1 MHVSSGG
8 NSRSLTLKQPQPFWE
23 IPKDISQDMK
33 AYSRLVFVKGDANYR
48 RLLGDR
54 KWAFDTPFLDV
65 CGYFPTNLCALRA
78 LKAEIGC
85 GMPEEK
91 TRAARALDEKW
102 LVSGRFGVIQCFS
115 PNEKNI
121 G

>member
-1 MHVSSGG
+1 MHLIVV
-8 NSRSLTLKQPQPFWE
+8 TLIQNGQPQPFWE

-33 AYSRLVFVKGDANYR
+33 VSSRLVFVKGDANYR

-54 KWAFDTPFLDV
+54 KWAFDTPFADV

-78 LKAEIGC
+78 IKAELGC

-91 TRAARALDEKW
+91 TRAARALDDKW
-102 LVSGRFGVIQCFS
+102 LVSGRFGIIQCVSTSKFD
-115 PNEKNI
+115 E
-121 G
+121 